1 MAERPPKDVLSLDP
15 PIGADCGSRTIG
27 HALVGEDVVD
37 RRAFLAEQLAELP
50 EGKQGGG
57 CRRRGR
63 RFRGPPGPG
72 GYQSAFCVLLRSLA
86 KAPGRVAH
94 RWADGRGRPGVVACR
109 TPDVRVLG

>member
-1 MAERPPKDVLSLDP
+1 
-15 PIGADCGSRTIG
+15 
-27 HALVGEDVVD
+27 VD

-50 EGKQGGG
+50 KGKEVAAVGEGGD
-57 CRRRGR
+57 
-63 RFRGPPGPG
+63 FEGPPGPG